1 MNGVTTAIVLFILA
15 ALAFPGLVK
24 RKHHYYASLGAVL
37 VIILLDALAHVAKSD
52 GFSAFAY
59 FLSAVLQV
67 FCIGMLVMSSG
78 GLSVKEFGE
87 EITNTIEV
95 IRRGEEG
102 KEVIIPLSEEA
113 KATIRA
119 NAEARRN
126 APPQPPPPEPP
137 KDPLPLV

>member
-1 MNGVTTAIVLFILA
+1 MDGVTTAIVLFILA

-37 VIILLDALAHVAKSD
+37 VIILLDALAHIVKSE
-52 GFSAFAY
+52 GLSAFAY
-59 FLSAVLQV
+59 FATAVLQV
-67 FCIGMLVMSSG
+67 FCIGMLVMSAG
-78 GLSVKEFGE
+78 GLSIKEFSD

-95 IRRGEEG
+95 IRRGEEPT
-102 KEVIIPLSEEA
+102 EVIIPLSEEA